1 MVVQIPT
8 STSPFQFT
16 EPIVTEE
23 GLPTLYFLRKWQE
36 LLEINAAGNETI
48 QLVNQILETEFTAD
62 NGLEGGG
69 TLAED
74 EAINYG
80 IAESGVVPGT
90 YAAPTITVDEFGRIT
105 EIEGGTSAFAPT
117 ISSYFDG
124 VPDGDAVLAR
134 YVATRPITLVEDF
147 VNSQGFLE
155 VAATAI
161 TVFDITKNGVS
172 IGSMTFAASAVTA
185 TFASSPAVDVD
196 FIAGD
201 RVAVVA
207 PTTPDATAAGVSF
220 SLQTT

>member
-16 EPIVTEE
+16 EPIVTEQ
-23 GLPTLYFLRKWQE
+23 GLPTEYFLRKWQE
-36 LLEINAAGNETI
+36 LLEINAAGSETI

-62 NGLEGGG
+62 DGIVGGG

-80 IAESGVVPGT
+80 LTETGVVPGT
-90 YAAPTITVDEFGRIT
+90 YAAPTITVDEFGRIL
-105 EIEGGTSAFAPT
+105 EISGGTSAFFPT

-124 VPDGDAVLAR
+124 APDASAVLAR
-134 YVATRPITLVEDF
+134 YVATKTITLVEDF
-147 VNSQGFLE
+147 INSQGFLE

-172 IGSMTFAASAVTA
+172 IGSMTFAASAVVA
-185 TFASSPAVDVD
+185 TFSSAAAVDVE

-207 PTTPDATAAGVSF
+207 PGTADATAAGISF